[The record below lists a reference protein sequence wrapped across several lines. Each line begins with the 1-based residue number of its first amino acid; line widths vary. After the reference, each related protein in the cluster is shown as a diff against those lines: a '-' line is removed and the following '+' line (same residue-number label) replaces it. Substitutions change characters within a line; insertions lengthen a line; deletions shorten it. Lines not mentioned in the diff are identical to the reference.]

1 MHLSNLSKCLFEA
14 MICHDSQC
22 HFSENSSLPE
32 KKFVTYC
39 LFPGQISPCCL
50 GNCSSLC
57 LVMCYSEV
65 QSWPGLL
72 EQASDTD
79 TMKHHQVFLQ
89 TTLPLRNL
97 GKKALS
103 ALRTHVNGVEA
114 QKTQNFPPV
123 LLQKR
128 SQVARPQQTI
138 KMKILF
144 CECGGLN
151 MLGPWE
157 IALLAVAL
165 LKENWPC
172 QRKYVTVWVGLEVSM
187 LNSVQYKKRAS
198 SWLPSDQDIDTSRTM
213 SACMLP
219 CFPS

>member
-114 QKTQNFPPV
+114 
-123 LLQKR
+123 
-128 SQVARPQQTI
+128 
-138 KMKILF
+138 
-144 CECGGLN
+144 
-151 MLGPWE
+151 
-157 IALLAVAL
+157 
-165 LKENWPC
+165 
-172 QRKYVTVWVGLEVSM
+172 
-187 LNSVQYKKRAS
+187 
-198 SWLPSDQDIDTSRTM
+198 
-213 SACMLP
+213 
-219 CFPS
+219 